1 MDQKPVITFLEDPAN
16 WPDGS
21 TAIDHVETHISHV
34 FLGRRVALKMK
45 KAVRLPYL
53 DFSTLAN
60 RLRYCRRELEVNA
73 RFSPDLYLSLAAVT
87 EEGGRLALV
96 EEADP
101 QALTGNGG
109 QGPCAV
115 EWLVRMRRFHGR
127 DILASRLEEIPPDAT
142 LVRALAEMAA
152 ASHRVAE
159 VRHVPS
165 GHGILRATLD
175 DQLKGSLG
183 PATAVLGEEGPAL
196 LGRLAIAI
204 EAHAARLDARVA
216 QGWIR
221 RCHGDMHLGNIVLL
235 EDRPVLFDAIEF
247 SEAIA
252 TVDVLYDLAF
262 LLMDLAHRGHVS
274 AANGVFNTWLAHM
287 DDERHHAMAGA
298 MGLFVAMRAAIRAMV
313 ALDLAAQKPAGEA
326 RRAREAEARAY
337 VETALAAIAPPTPR
351 LVVVAGL
358 SGTGKTTLARA
369 LAPHLAPPPGALHL
383 RSDVERKR
391 MFGRDERERL
401 PPAFYTREVSDRV
414 YERLYRRARLALAS
428 GWPVVVDAVFAR
440 EEERAAIASVAR
452 ETGAEFAGLWLAAPP
467 QVLIERVAA
476 RPNDASDATPA
487 VVKKQLAWQA
497 RPEGWIEIDAS
508 GTPQETF
515 QAACRALG
523 LDGKSHG
530 KIKY

>member
-1 MDQKPVITFLEDPAN
+1 MNQKPVITFLKDPLN

-34 FLGRRVALKMK
+34 FLGRLIALKMK
-45 KAVRLPYL
+45 KAVHLPYL

-60 RLRYCRRELEVNA
+60 RLRFCRRELEVNA

-87 EEGGRLALV
+87 GDRDGRLALV
-96 EEADP
+96 EEADST
-101 QALTGNGG
+101 AAAGKTGNG
-109 QGPCAV
+109 PKVV

-127 DILASRLEEIPPDAT
+127 DILASRLAEGPPDAALIRT
-142 LVRALAEMAA
+142 LAEMAA

-159 VRHVPS
+159 VRRVPS
-165 GHGILRATLD
+165 GRGILLATLN

-183 PATAVLGEEGPAL
+183 AAADVLGEKGQAL
-196 LGRLAIAI
+196 LDRLETAI
-204 EAHAARLDARVA
+204 EAHGARMDARVS

-235 EDRPVLFDAIEF
+235 EGRPVLFDAIEF

-262 LLMDLAHRGHVS
+262 LLMDLAHRGHDG
-274 AANGVFNTWLAHM
+274 AASGVFNTWLARM

-313 ALDLAAQKPAGEA
+313 ALDLAAQKPSGAERQAREGEA
-326 RRAREAEARAY
+326 REY
-337 VETALAAIAPPTPR
+337 VDTALAAIRPPRPR

-369 LAPHLAPPPGALHL
+369 LAPHLAPPPGAVHL

-391 MFGRDERERL
+391 MFGRDELERL
-401 PPAFYTREVSDRV
+401 PPECYTQEISDRV
-414 YERLYRRARLALAS
+414 YERLYRRARLALRS
-428 GWPVVVDAVFAR
+428 GWPVVVDAVFAKER
-440 EEERAAIASVAR
+440 ERAAITRVAR
-452 ETGAEFAGLWLAAPP
+452 ETGAEFAGLWLTAPP
-467 QVLIERVAA
+467 EVLIARVAA
-476 RPNDASDATPA
+476 RTGDASDATPD
-487 VVKKQLAWQA
+487 VVKRQLAWQT
-497 RPEGWIEIDAS
+497 RPKDWIEVDAS
-508 GTPQETF
+508 GAPEAVF
-515 QAACRALG
+515 KAACKALG
-523 LDGKSHG
+523 VDEGARQG
-530 KIKY
+530 